1 MSKIR
6 VVVVNDQ
13 IAVNE
18 LWQQMLD
25 MTDDMTCVGM
35 ARNGLEALQVVD
47 EMQPDIVIMDVM
59 MPGMDGNQA
68 TRIIRERHPN
78 TQIVVYSAYNGME
91 QKAYEAGAV
100 EYLLMPISPDK
111 LRDTIRRVYHEHHKS
126 Q

>member
-25 MTDDMTCVGM
+25 MTDDMTCVGT
-35 ARNGLEALQVVD
+35 ARNGMEAVQLAD
-47 EMQPDIVIMDVM
+47 ELTPDIVIMDVM
-59 MPGMDGNQA
+59 MPGMDGTEA

-78 TQIVVYSAYNGME
+78 TQIIVYSAYNGME
-91 QKAYEAGAV
+91 QRAYESGAV
-100 EYLLMPISPDK
+100 EYLLMPIGPDK
-111 LRDTIRRVYHEHHKS
+111 LRDTIRRVYHEHNKP